1 MSAHPDGVAKR
12 AIVTGGSTGIGVA
25 ILSTLL
31 ADGYEVVNLSRRPAG
46 IQHAKLTSVSVDLTD
61 GEATRAVIADLAASR
76 PATTIVHNAGVIR
89 QKFLED
95 VVPEDLTA
103 LTQLHLATPIA
114 LVQANLAA
122 MKAAHYGRIVL
133 VSSRA
138 VLGLAQRTV
147 YSSTKAGMLGL
158 ARTWALELGPFGI
171 TSNAIAPGPFPTWML
186 STGVGGGGDV
196 ENTDWDAVGKRNLVP
211 PLARAGVAIGADGM
225 IVETLPC
232 PEKAWSDGA
241 QSLTLEQF
249 RKMMADLAPYIAL
262 WKAAR
267 MEEAVLA

>member
-1 MSAHPDGVAKR
+1 MSTHPDGIAKR

-158 ARTWALELGPFGI
+158 ARTWALELGPSGI
-171 TSNAIAPGPFPTWML
+171 TANVVAPGPIAETEMFDGVTPEGDPRREALARSIPVRRLGAPADVARAVQFFTDPAASFVTGQTL
-186 STGVGGGGDV
+186 YVCGGTSTGS
-196 ENTDWDAVGKRNLVP
+196 LV
-211 PLARAGVAIGADGM
+211 L
-225 IVETLPC
+225 
-232 PEKAWSDGA
+232 
-241 QSLTLEQF
+241 
-249 RKMMADLAPYIAL
+249 
-262 WKAAR
+262 
-267 MEEAVLA
+267 

>member
-1 MSAHPDGVAKR
+1 MSAHPDGIAKR

-25 ILSTLL
+25 ILNTLL

-46 IQHAKLTSVSVDLTD
+46 ITHANLTSVSVDLTD

-158 ARTWALELGPFGI
+158 ARTWALELGPSGI
-171 TSNAIAPGPFPTWML
+171 TANVVAPGPIAETEMFDGVTPEGDPRRDALARSIPVRRLGAPSDVARAVQFFTDPAASFVTGQTL
-186 STGVGGGGDV
+186 YVCGGTSTGS
-196 ENTDWDAVGKRNLVP
+196 LV
-211 PLARAGVAIGADGM
+211 L
-225 IVETLPC
+225 
-232 PEKAWSDGA
+232 
-241 QSLTLEQF
+241 
-249 RKMMADLAPYIAL
+249 
-262 WKAAR
+262 
-267 MEEAVLA
+267 